1 MDAEQGF
8 QLSEIKG
15 MLQRRLG
22 LVLAIAGTIFLL
34 TVFVSS
40 ILENEFESAAM
51 LLIEPQS
58 ISERLVE
65 SNLADSDLNSRLH
78 LIHIQIMS
86 RGRLSRVIDDLDVY
100 PEESEELTREE
111 VIELMR
117 SKIGVTPVLPQLEA
131 QAGIRNQKLEINTF
145 QLSFRHGSARMAAA
159 VTNRLANDFIEEHL
173 RERVQSS
180 GDTSE
185 FLDAELA
192 RLSSRIG
199 EVEARIAQIKG
210 ESAGRLP
217 EDLTSNQRL
226 QERLIT
232 SIQNTKRDQAM
243 AESDEAFYRQQVLTG
258 VSDFNR
264 FRGEETPER
273 RLEALRIQLG
283 QARSRGFTD
292 RHPDVLAAQ
301 AEIEELEANLASTA
315 EGVDDSELSVS
326 QQNAKAEAERAG
338 LRARSSSYEVAR
350 LEEQLGE
357 VEARLADT
365 PRVAERLA
373 SLEREHDH
381 LFASYQDFSAKRLEA
396 GVAADM
402 ERRQKGEKFRVLE
415 QAIPESEPASPNRPV
430 ILALGLILGLV
441 VGGSAAL
448 LIEASDSSFH
458 DPRVLQERLRL
469 PVLIAVPPVVLES
482 DRLEKRRKLTV
493 QLATAAA
500 LTGLVLFAS
509 LAGNWIVN
517 GLPGPITE
525 LVGSG
530 EAPAEA
536 PVE

>member
-1 MDAEQGF
+1 
-8 QLSEIKG
+8 
-15 MLQRRLG
+15 
-22 LVLAIAGTIFLL
+22 
-34 TVFVSS
+34 
-40 ILENEFESAAM
+40 
-51 LLIEPQS
+51 
-58 ISERLVE
+58 
-65 SNLADSDLNSRLH
+65 
-78 LIHIQIMS
+78 
-86 RGRLSRVIDDLDVY
+86 
-100 PEESEELTREE
+100 
-111 VIELMR
+111 
-117 SKIGVTPVLPQLEA
+117 
-131 QAGIRNQKLEINTF
+131 
-145 QLSFRHGSARMAAA
+145 
-159 VTNRLANDFIEEHL
+159 
-173 RERVQSS
+173 
-180 GDTSE
+180 
-185 FLDAELA
+185 
-192 RLSSRIG
+192 
-199 EVEARIAQIKG
+199 
-210 ESAGRLP
+210 
-217 EDLTSNQRL
+217 
-226 QERLIT
+226 
-232 SIQNTKRDQAM
+232 M

-415 QAIPESEPASPNRPV
+415 QAIPESEPASPM
-430 ILALGLILGLV
+430 
-441 VGGSAAL
+441 
-448 LIEASDSSFH
+448 
-458 DPRVLQERLRL
+458 